1 MCSLSKRANNYVV
14 RLLTSSKEI
23 GLRRLRSYTAAL
35 GSGAQIFHSY
45 QDLLLAIELSRSQR
59 VRNIILHDSSVY
71 LTSQEMNTL
80 SKLARIFVIDQPRA
94 NEPSDLPVEASVIWK
109 QEAYFR
115 CSINTFLDS
124 PVIRMAM
131 AQLCQPKTAFSIGNL
146 LRWGATEHYWST
158 TSEESLSDTGLNF
171 VRKLNLA
178 GECRRI
184 TEMFTHFTYINLQSL
199 GMDVE
204 SVRFSSDGIL
214 TALIARCKLKD
225 SVAITYLA
233 SELRI
238 HDFYAG
244 LVNKIS
250 DKEIEIGALFHQNP
264 LQEEGQEKIVVT
276 LDKDQSALDV
286 NKVIDFDK
294 AG

>member
-1 MCSLSKRANNYVV
+1 MAKRAHNYEV
-14 RLLTSSKEI
+14 RLLTSSKDI

-35 GSGAQIFHSY
+35 GCGAQIFHSY
-45 QDLLLAIELSRSQR
+45 QDLLLAIDSSQTQR

-71 LTSQEMNTL
+71 LSTQEVTSL
-80 SKLARIFVIDQPRA
+80 AKRARIFVIDQPRV
-94 NEPSDLPVEASVIWK
+94 NELTNLPVDTSVLWK

-115 CSINTFLDS
+115 CSLSTFLES
-124 PVIRMAM
+124 PVIRMTM
-131 AQLCQPKTAFSIGNL
+131 AQLCQPETSFSIGNL
-146 LRWGATEHYWST
+146 LRWGATEQYWNQTST
-158 TSEESLSDTGLNF
+158 ESLSDTGINF

-184 TEMFTHFTYINLQSL
+184 TEMFTHYTHVNLHSL
-199 GMDVE
+199 GIDVD

-225 SVAITYLA
+225 NVAISYLA

-244 LVNKIS
+244 VVNKIS
-250 DKEIEIGALFHQNP
+250 DKDIEIGALFHQNP
-264 LQEEGQEKIVVT
+264 LQEDGQEKIVVT
-276 LDKDQSALDV
+276 LDKDLTALEKDV
-286 NKVIDFDK
+286 VIDLEK

>member
-1 MCSLSKRANNYVV
+1 MAKRANNYEV
-14 RLLTSSKEI
+14 RLLTSSKDI

-45 QDLLLAIELSRSQR
+45 QDLQLAIESSHSQR

-71 LTSQEMNTL
+71 LTSQEIMTL
-80 SKLARIFVIDQPRA
+80 AKHARIFVIDQPRA
-94 NEPSDLPVEASVIWK
+94 NEPTSLPADTSVLWK

-115 CSINTFLDS
+115 CSLNTFLDS

-131 AQLCQPKTAFSIGNL
+131 AQLCQPQTSFSIGNL
-146 LRWGATEHYWST
+146 LRWGATEQYWR
-158 TSEESLSDTGLNF
+158 TSSPESLSDAGLNF

-184 TEMFTHFTYINLQSL
+184 TEMFTHYTHVNLHNL
-199 GMDVE
+199 GIEVE

-225 SVAITYLA
+225 NVAISYLA

-244 LVNKIS
+244 VVNKIS
-250 DKEIEIGALFHQNP
+250 DKDIEIGALFHQNP
-264 LQEEGQEKIVVT
+264 LQEDGQEKIVVT
-276 LDKDQSALDV
+276 LDKDLTALEKDAV
-286 NKVIDFDK
+286 SDLEK

>member
-1 MCSLSKRANNYVV
+1 M
-14 RLLTSSKEI
+14 T
-23 GLRRLRSYTAAL
+23 
-35 GSGAQIFHSY
+35 
-45 QDLLLAIELSRSQR
+45 LAK
-59 VRNIILHDSSVY
+59 H
-71 LTSQEMNTL
+71 
-80 SKLARIFVIDQPRA
+80 ARIFVIDQPRA
-94 NEPSDLPVEASVIWK
+94 NEPTSLPADTSVLWK

-115 CSINTFLDS
+115 CSLNTFLDS

-131 AQLCQPKTAFSIGNL
+131 AQLCQPQTSFSIGNL
-146 LRWGATEHYWST
+146 LRWGATEQYWR
-158 TSEESLSDTGLNF
+158 TSSPESLSDAGLNF

-184 TEMFTHFTYINLQSL
+184 TEMFTHYTHVNLHNL
-199 GMDVE
+199 GIEVE

-225 SVAITYLA
+225 NVAISYLA

-244 LVNKIS
+244 VVNKIS
-250 DKEIEIGALFHQNP
+250 DKDIEIGALFHQNP
-264 LQEEGQEKIVVT
+264 LQEDGQEKIVVT
-276 LDKDQSALDV
+276 LDKDLTALEKDAV
-286 NKVIDFDK
+286 SDLEK